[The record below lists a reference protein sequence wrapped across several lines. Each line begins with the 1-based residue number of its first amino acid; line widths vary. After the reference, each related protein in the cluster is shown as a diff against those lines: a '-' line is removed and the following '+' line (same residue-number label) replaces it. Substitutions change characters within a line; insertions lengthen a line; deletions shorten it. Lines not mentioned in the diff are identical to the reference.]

1 MRLNDVYGDIVLDS
15 NMSVLEGD
23 AAPNGDRYLFRVG
36 VREFVENPDK
46 VLPMGAA
53 MNPIV
58 GLFHEVY
65 GHGGQ
70 FCDEFQKRT
79 QLAGILALNY
89 AACNISDAYYGFD
102 LNRRPTDAYFRQP
115 HEIAAQYA
123 GIRAARDWLAG
134 EFGAK
139 GANDMICAYL
149 KCRVSLRSEFIRP
162 LPGYDPKSVDEE
174 LERFNRTFQKR
185 VFARRAYNPLTDP
198 ECPITGYVRAHHDR
212 TAMAGFLGCMDGVR
226 QDAMMAYAGEMFSPV
241 IRDLLR
247 VPAIRSLGLSAG
259 RLFGKPGKVFD
270 AKPAK
275 SDLSLDQLYY
285 RLVSQVRGAE
295 EDTDFE
301 YP

>member
-1 MRLNDVYGDIVLDS
+1 MRNSMSCGEAFLLLNRARMRLNDVYGDIVLDS

-70 FCDEFQKRT
+70 FCDEFH
-79 QLAGILALNY
+79 
-89 AACNISDAYYGFD
+89 AYYGFD

-139 GANDMICAYL
+139 GANDMIF
-149 KCRVSLRSEFIRP
+149 V
-162 LPGYDPKSVDEE
+162 
-174 LERFNRTFQKR
+174 
-185 VFARRAYNPLTDP
+185 
-198 ECPITGYVRAHHDR
+198 PI
-212 TAMAGFLGCMDGVR
+212 
-226 QDAMMAYAGEMFSPV
+226 
-241 IRDLLR
+241 
-247 VPAIRSLGLSAG
+247 
-259 RLFGKPGKVFD
+259 
-270 AKPAK
+270 
-275 SDLSLDQLYY
+275 
-285 RLVSQVRGAE
+285 
-295 EDTDFE
+295 
-301 YP
+301 